1 MSMDRSFIER
11 NRASTN
17 HIRLLTGRLS
27 DDEMMHRVGEHWTV
41 AITLAHLA
49 FWDRR
54 VMAVLDRTEQDGELF
69 IPEIDLIVNDIALPL
84 WAAIPPREAARLAL
98 ETAQTLD
105 TRLEEFPQELLEE
118 LNAYNQRFVVRALHR
133 EEHLAEVEAALSH

>member
-1 MSMDRSFIER
+1 MSLDRSFIER

-17 HIRLLTGRLS
+17 HIRHL
-27 DDEMMHRVGEHWTV
+27 

-54 VMAVLDRTEQDGELF
+54 VMLVLDRTEQDGKLF

-84 WAAIPPREAARLAL
+84 WEALPSREAARLAI
-98 ETAQTLD
+98 ETAQALD
-105 TRLEEFPQELLEE
+105 QRLEEFPPELLQEL
-118 LNAYNQRFVVRALHR
+118 YDFNQRFVLRALHR
-133 EEHLAEVEAALSH
+133 EEHLAEVEAALNH